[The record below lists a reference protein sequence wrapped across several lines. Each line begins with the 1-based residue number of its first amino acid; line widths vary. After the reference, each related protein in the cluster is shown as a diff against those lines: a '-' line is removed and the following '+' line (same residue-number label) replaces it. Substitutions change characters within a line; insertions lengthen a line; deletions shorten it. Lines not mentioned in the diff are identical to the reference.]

1 MLFRSVLCPKAE
13 RIKTAIFVY
22 GEFVSNMDRQNQK
35 AAFVKGVR
43 DGIPI
48 CLGYLSVSFTFGM
61 MCTEKGLPFWVALL
75 ISMTNLTSAGQFAG
89 TALILSGGALVEIA
103 VTTFVINIRYM
114 LMSLSLSQKADPGMT
129 LGQRLFVGFGV
140 TDEIF
145 AVGMQQ
151 TGVVTAAYM
160 AGLIFTPYWGWAI
173 GTLFGATATSLLPLA
188 LRSALGIAIYGMFI
202 AIIVPPARKV
212 RPVLYTILIAVALSS
227 VFHWTPVLNRLGSGW
242 VIILC
247 AVIASAYAAWRFP
260 VDAEGEE
267 DDAAEKSASSGEK
280 QRAEG
285 GAQQ

>member
-1 MLFRSVLCPKAE
+1 
-13 RIKTAIFVY
+13 
-22 GEFVSNMDRQNQK
+22 MDRERQK

-61 MCTEKGLPFWVALL
+61 MCTDNGLPFWAALL

-89 TALILSGGALVEIA
+89 TALILSGGALLEIA
-103 VTTFVINIRYM
+103 ITTFVINIRYM

-129 LGQRLFVGFGV
+129 LGQRLFVSFGV

-151 TGVVTAAYM
+151 KGTISAAYM
-160 AGLIFTPYWGWAI
+160 AGLIFTPYWGMTL
-173 GTLFGATATSLLPLA
+173 GTLLGATATSLMPA
-188 LRSALGIAIYGMFI
+188 VLRSALGIAIYGMFI

-212 RPVLYTILIAVALSS
+212 RPVLYTIIIAAVLSGI
-227 VFHWTPVLNRLGSGW
+227 FRWTPYLNKLGSGW

-247 AVIASAYAAWRFP
+247 AIAASAYAAWRFP
-260 VDAEGEE
+260 VDMES
-267 DDAAEKSASSGEK
+267 EKASESRK
-280 QRAEG
+280 S
-285 GAQQ
+285 